1 MDLERA
7 HMALVATALKSGVTV
22 EEVRFEI
29 DKAIREAMSNANPI
43 IQQRWRNIPRSGD
56 VPTAEELIA
65 YVSDSLG
72 K

>member
-7 HMALVATALKSGVTV
+7 HKALVATALKSGVTV

-29 DKAIREAMSNANPI
+29 DKAIREAMANPNPI

-56 VPTAEELIA
+56 VPTAEEFIA
-65 YVSDSLG
+65 YISDPLG